1 MRVSVLA
8 VAMLAACGRADDDA
22 ADGEDMDAECDACP
36 FNPLVDAV
44 ESMSEQ
50 MPMDCGYIGATSDAE
65 AWTSAHDCSL
75 AALQNQT
82 AVVVVWQSPAINN
95 AHLTAIVGGTGDTYA
110 ITMIEWDCQTAL
122 SASSRRCDSAVSTP
136 DCTVEPG
143 SMCLDCVGAQEQMPL
158 CE

>member
-8 VAMLAACGRADDDA
+8 VAVLAACGSDGDEAG
-22 ADGEDMDAECDACP
+22 DGEVMDAECDACP

-50 MPMDCGYIGATSDAE
+50 MPMDCGHIGAEFEAE
-65 AWTSAHDCSL
+65 AWTVAHDCAL

-82 AVVVVWQSPAINN
+82 AVVVVWQSPAIDN
-95 AHLTAIVGGTGDTYA
+95 AHFTAIVGGTGESYA
-110 ITMIEWDCQTAL
+110 ITMIEWDCQTGL
-122 SASSRRCDSAVSTP
+122 SASRRSCNSVASTR

-143 SMCLDCVGAQEQMPL
+143 SMCLDCVGAQQEMPL